1 MATLRRR
8 ARHMDPCCGYRHRRL
23 RVSPDTSSR
32 RPDQR
37 GGNEVGA
44 VPVENRPKSLCGFNA
59 TGSPATVSWPNECN
73 KDPRRST
80 KTSLMRPASAPQA
93 FIKMGSRTNLAP
105 VGNAAPLSH
114 GGLIEDPKTCASG
127 AGPSLAAPEFEV
139 GRCPAVSEY
148 EVSRA
153 ATAPDYEVG
162 RATAAPQYEVAWVC
176 ASTTANK
183 GN

>member
-1 MATLRRR
+1 
-8 ARHMDPCCGYRHRRL
+8 
-23 RVSPDTSSR
+23 
-32 RPDQR
+32 
-37 GGNEVGA
+37 
-44 VPVENRPKSLCGFNA
+44 
-59 TGSPATVSWPNECN
+59 
-73 KDPRRST
+73 
-80 KTSLMRPASAPQA
+80 MRPASAPQA

-139 GRCPAVSEY
+139 GRGPAVSEY

-162 RATAAPQYEVAWVC
+162 RATAAPQCEVAWVC